1 MFQKWML
8 KRMIDKHVSKSFDDL
23 KEIEVKNLSL
33 SSNESSEIIQESYL
47 VRRT

>member
-23 KEIEVKNLSL
+23 KEIEVNNNKNLSL
-33 SSNESSEIIQESYL
+33 SSNESSEIIQFS
-47 VRRT
+47 